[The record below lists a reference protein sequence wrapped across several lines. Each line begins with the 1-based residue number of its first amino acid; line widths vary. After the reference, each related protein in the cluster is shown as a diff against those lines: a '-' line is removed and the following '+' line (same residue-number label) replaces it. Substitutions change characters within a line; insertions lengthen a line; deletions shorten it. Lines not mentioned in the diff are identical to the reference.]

1 MSLACCLLLEL
12 AQQALHMRLGCLL
25 SLMHTAVY
33 NATGR
38 EHHSAFLP
46 LDASRSSPINCCASV
61 SLIEMQV
68 NEALSDSPAD
78 LLDFSMK
85 QELEQVGRT
94 MFHLGMHSF

>member
-1 MSLACCLLLEL
+1 
-12 AQQALHMRLGCLL
+12 
-25 SLMHTAVY
+25 
-33 NATGR
+33 
-38 EHHSAFLP
+38 
-46 LDASRSSPINCCASV
+46 
-61 SLIEMQV
+61 MQV

>member
-1 MSLACCLLLEL
+1 
-12 AQQALHMRLGCLL
+12 MRLSCLL

-33 NATGR
+33 NANGR
-38 EHHSAFLP
+38 EHHSAFLQ
-46 LDASRSSPINCCASV
+46 LDASRSSAINSCASV

-85 QELEQVGRT
+85 QELEQVGH
-94 MFHLGMHSF
+94 MLFSA